1 MTDKQ
6 RNYSYY
12 FFHRKNNDGKGIVV
26 LRARSKYFTGRFEV
40 STGQSIHE
48 KDFDPNPKR
57 MPKEWRATLN
67 AFETIFESYGAKE
80 MRPLKEMSQKIKEV
94 LHPQLAEIDQ
104 YNKNRYLEAQKK
116 PLNLI
121 VDDAIKNPFDL
132 GTL

>member
-1 MTDKQ
+1 
-6 RNYSYY
+6 
-12 FFHRKNNDGKGIVV
+12 
-26 LRARSKYFTGRFEV
+26 
-40 STGQSIHE
+40 
-48 KDFDPNPKR
+48 
-57 MPKEWRATLN
+57 
-67 AFETIFESYGAKE
+67 
-80 MRPLKEMSQKIKEV
+80 MSQKIKEV